1 MMRRRTILAEEE
13 LKDGGIIVTRLLPV
27 RIHHRHLVQIRQQRL
42 NEWRVRRCKRNSR
55 GSASRRHDELTAQ
68 FFDIWIS
75 NACASPTGGGGS
87 VEGEREREGGVYH
100 SLLAVEY
107 RNPSLSSNRISQANY
122 FFGPPFFS
130 SSRRLRLAHRHRAR
144 RCLRRCPAP
153 CRAKATGA
161 QGFYAP
167 PLGRPGGGRGG
178 REGRER
184 ERGVRAMKH
193 QGHTPMCV
201 ACGTR
206 TLAATP
212 HSRLPLLSLSLS
224 LSLS

>member
-1 MMRRRTILAEEE
+1 MSL
-13 LKDGGIIVTRLLPV
+13 
-27 RIHHRHLVQIRQQRL
+27 Q
-42 NEWRVRRCKRNSR
+42 
-55 GSASRRHDELTAQ
+55 ELTARFL
-68 FFDIWIS
+68 FFFGS
-75 NACASPTGGGGS
+75 GTCASPTGGGGS

-167 PLGRPGGGRGG
+167 PLGRPGGGGGGGG
-178 REGRER
+178 REGRERERER